1 MEYSYIM
8 RKLIILVGLLFST
21 AVYGQ
26 AACSDAVKTHEEIAK
41 KYGEKPF
48 FDMHEQQTRQ
58 LILYM
63 NPQTGTW
70 TVFAYKPELN
80 QLCAV
85 TAGDGFKPAVARFDP
100 SL

>member
-1 MEYSYIM
+1 M
-8 RKLIILVGLLFST
+8 RKLIILAALLCST

-26 AACSDAVKTHEEIAK
+26 EACTDAVKTHQDLVK

-48 FDMHEQQTRQ
+48 LEMFEQQTRQ

-70 TVFAYKPELN
+70 TVFAYNQELN
-80 QLCAV
+80 QLCAI
-85 TAGDGFKPAVARFDP
+85 TAGDSFKPAAERFEP

>member
-1 MEYSYIM
+1 M
-8 RKLIILVGLLFST
+8 RKLFILAALLFST
-21 AVYGQ
+21 AAYGNE
-26 AACSDAVKTHEEIAK
+26 AACSDAVKTHEEIVK

-85 TAGDGFKPAVARFDP
+85 TAGDGFKPAESRFDP

>member
-1 MEYSYIM
+1 M
-8 RKLIILVGLLFST
+8 RKLFILAALLFST
-21 AVYGQ
+21 AAYGQ
-26 AACSDAVKTHEEIAK
+26 AACSDAVKTHEEIVK

-80 QLCAV
+80 QLCAI
-85 TAGDGFKPAVARFDP
+85 TAGDGFKPAESRFDP
-100 SL
+100 AL